1 MCVCVKVISGGFG
14 SLTACYIKRWLLPS
28 LREMCRGG
36 TWRYG
41 MCSDVFSVRNKR
53 RKMTLLPPTG
63 L

>member
-14 SLTACYIKRWLLPS
+14 SLTACYIKKVAVTV

-36 TWRYG
+36 TWRYD
-41 MCSDVFSVRNKR
+41 MCSYGFYVRNKR

>member
-14 SLTACYIKRWLLPS
+14 SLTGYIKRWLLPS

-41 MCSDVFSVRNKR
+41 MCSYDAVFGIKGER
-53 RKMTLLPPTG
+53 
-63 L
+63 